1 MRKGILIIALG
12 VLLAA
17 AGAFGTVADRTGAR
31 SSVADVAPGGA
42 DRGDLT
48 SVMHGLEKRVAEQP
62 RDGRALASLGQVYV
76 EQSRVT
82 GDLGYYAKAEETLD
96 GALALDP
103 DDDRALAGKASLA
116 AARHDF
122 SGALRFADAALRR
135 NPYQPTALAIRVD
148 ALTELGRYDDQ
159 LAALYTANRRSP
171 GTPVLTRLSYA
182 YELRGRLGRAAHMLE
197 LALDDTSS
205 PTDRAFTLTLIAD
218 VDRTAGR
225 LAASRRHLR
234 AAIEAAPTYAPAYS
248 SLARLAI
255 ARGEVAEAE
264 KLWRSTFARSRSA
277 DAALELARLR
287 LLDGRDADP
296 LFRVLAENRHTEIA
310 AGVDM
315 DLEIAQFEAD
325 HGSPPRALA
334 AAQREWQR
342 RHSVHVADALAWAL
356 FVNDRP
362 VEALT
367 YAVAATRLGTPDAHF
382 WLHRAAIEAALGRDA
397 AARTHFC
404 QGLRVDAGI
413 SPWLV
418 DRVRTVM
425 GVVPAC

>member
-1 MRKGILIIALG
+1 MRKAVLIMVLG
-12 VLLAA
+12 ALLAV
-17 AGAFGTVADRTGAR
+17 AGAIGTISDGTGAT
-31 SSVADVAPGGA
+31 SSVADVAPEGV

-48 SVMHGLEKRVAEQP
+48 SVMQGLEKRVAEQP

-96 GALALDP
+96 QALALDAE
-103 DDDRALAGKASLA
+103 DDRALAGNAALA

-122 SGALRFADAALRR
+122 AGALRYAEAALRR

-159 LAALYTANRRSP
+159 LAALRTANRRSP
-171 GTPVLTRLSYA
+171 GSPVLTRLSYA
-182 YELRGRLGRAAHMLE
+182 YELRGQLGRAARMLQ

-218 VDRTAGR
+218 LDRKAGR
-225 LAASRRHLR
+225 LAASGRHLR
-234 AAIEAAPTYAPAYS
+234 AALAAAPTYAPAYT
-248 SLARLAI
+248 SLARLAT
-255 ARGEVAEAE
+255 ARGDLVAAE
-264 KLWRSTFARSRSA
+264 KLWRSALDRSRSA
-277 DAALELARLR
+277 DAALELARQL
-287 LLDGRDADP
+287 LLDGRDP
-296 LFRVLAENRHTEIA
+296 GPMFRVLAEKRRTEIA

-325 HGSPPRALA
+325 HGSPSRALA
-334 AAQREWQR
+334 AARREWQR
-342 RHSVHVADALAWAL
+342 RQSVHVADALAWAL

-362 VEALT
+362 AEALK
-367 YAVAATRLGTPDAHF
+367 YALAATRLDTPDAHF

-397 AARTHFC
+397 AARSHFC
-404 QGLRVDAGI
+404 HGLRVDAGI
-413 SPWLV
+413 SQWLV
-418 DRVRTVM
+418 EQVRTVV
-425 GVVPAC
+425 GAVPAC

>member
-1 MRKGILIIALG
+1 MRKAILIIILG
-12 VLLAA
+12 AVLAV
-17 AGAFGTVADRTGAR
+17 AGAIGTISDGTGAT
-31 SSVADVAPGGA
+31 SSVADVDPVGV

-48 SVMHGLEKRVAEQP
+48 SVMQGLEKRVAEQP
-62 RDGRALASLGQVYV
+62 RDGRALTSLGQVYV

-82 GDLGYYAKAEETLD
+82 GDLGYYAKAEVTLD
-96 GALALDP
+96 TALALNP
-103 DDDRALAGKASLA
+103 QDDRALAGKAALA

-122 SGALRFADAALRR
+122 SGALGSADAALRR

-159 LAALYTANRRSP
+159 LAALDTANRLSP

-182 YELRGRLGRAAHMLE
+182 YELRGRLGRAGHMLE

-218 VDRTAGR
+218 LDRKAGR
-225 LAASRRHLR
+225 LAASGRHLG
-234 AAIEAAPTYAPAYS
+234 AAIEAAPTYAPAYT
-248 SLARLAI
+248 SLARLAT
-255 ARGEVAEAE
+255 ARGDNALAEE
-264 KLWRSTFARSRSA
+264 LWRSAFNRLRSA
-277 DAALELARLR
+277 DSALELARLA
-287 LLDGRDADP
+287 LLDGRDPGP
-296 LFRVLAENRHTEIA
+296 LFRVLAEIRHKEIA

-325 HGSPPRALA
+325 HGSPSKALA

-342 RHSVHVADALAWAL
+342 RQSVHVADALAWAL

-362 VEALT
+362 AEALK

-382 WLHRAAIEAALGRDA
+382 WLHRAAIEAALGRDSA
-397 AARTHFC
+397 SGTHFC

-418 DRVRTVM
+418 DRVRTVV
-425 GVVPAC
+425 GAVPAC